1 MGWGTS
7 PMWTWEVWGERGVP
21 LHLPILTRGFPP
33 PRTQINFT
41 VAIDFTASNGGC
53 WQWAVHPPVMGAH
66 GEGGGPRPHKLTPPP
81 PLSST
86 LDAGNPSQ
94 STSLHYLSPY
104 QLNAYTMALRAV
116 GEIIQDYDSDKMFPA
131 LGFGAKIPPDGRVS
145 HEFPLVRPPP
155 PPSLPLGPAHSVPHH
170 PGAIVPHHPITSRRM
185 VTRPTHRAVGLRAS
199 WRLTTA
205 ACAAFSSMAPPTSPL
220 WSTMWP
226 GNRGRVLVGGWGG
239 VPDPHPVLNAVPA
252 AQQRLCRMDRS
263 TSCCSSS
270 PMGSSRTWHR
280 PRRPSSM

>member
-1 MGWGTS
+1 MGAVGWGTS

-155 PPSLPLGPAHSVPHH
+155 PLPPIGTGSQCPSSPGCHRPPSPHH
-170 PGAIVPHHPITSRRM
+170 IPQNGDAANPSCSGIEGILEAYHRSLRSVQLYG
-185 VTRPTHRAVGLRAS
+185 PTN
-199 WRLTTA
+199 
-205 ACAAFSSMAPPTSPL
+205 FAPVV
-220 WSTMWP
+220 
-226 GNRGRVLVGGWGG
+226 NHVAR
-239 VPDPHPVLNAVPA
+239 
-252 AQQRLCRMDRS
+252 
-263 TSCCSSS
+263 
-270 PMGSSRTWHR
+270 
-280 PRRPSSM
+280 